1 MLFPLSDFIGA
12 FPPEGPPDYYYEGQC
27 PYSGEQ
33 RRLPR
38 TPLAKAAAKG
48 LMRQLH
54 GDVRFL
60 REGKMYGVLIGETL
74 EGDRVV
80 LKAYSGEL
88 PAPGAGWAPSIPG
101 RERVAWAE
109 ARTLTQL
116 ADFKRQLQHLA
127 AIPERQQLAALTQQ
141 FHQQLETLKAQHR
154 ERKADRAHRRQQLQ
168 GELTGPA
175 LIQALTALDDES
187 RQDGF
192 ERKHLKASS
201 DRALAPLQ
209 QIVAQ
214 ADADIR
220 CIKQQRKELSRQLQ
234 AEMHQ
239 AYYLTNFG
247 GDKAAIA
254 QLGRLP
260 TGTGDCAAPKLL
272 QSAAHHRL
280 KPLAMAE
287 FWYGPPL
294 GDKLPGQFYTACPER
309 CQPILGF
316 LLSHPTPITPSP
328 PPAPLL
334 PRLLASPLPILHTDP
349 WLIAINKPAGL
360 LSVPGKGLEHQDSVL
375 LRLQAQYNQPLYTI
389 HRLDQDTSGVLLL
402 ARDVTTQGC
411 LQRLFQ
417 ERQVNKTY
425 EAIVASLQLP
435 ESGEIALPLW
445 GNPAERPRQCVD
457 WQRGKPSCTHFQ
469 VVESS
474 HNHTRVQFHPVTGRT
489 HQLRVPSAHS
499 EGLTASIVGDRLYGG
514 PAAARLHLHA
524 CSLTLTHPIQQT
536 PIALSAPTPF

>member
-1 MLFPLSDFIGA
+1 
-12 FPPEGPPDYYYEGQC
+12 
-27 PYSGEQ
+27 
-33 RRLPR
+33 
-38 TPLAKAAAKG
+38 
-48 LMRQLH
+48 MRQLQ

-80 LKAYSGEL
+80 IKAYSGVL

-127 AIPERQQLAALTQQ
+127 AIPERQQLATLTQQ
-141 FHQQLETLKAQHR
+141 FQQQLETLKAQHR
-154 ERKADRAHRRQQLQ
+154 ERKADRTHRRQQLQ
-168 GELTGPA
+168 DELTGPA

-187 RQDGF
+187 RQDGI
-192 ERKHLKASS
+192 ERKHLKANR

-220 CIKQQRKELSRQLQ
+220 RLKQQRKELSRQLQ

-254 QLGRLP
+254 KLGRLP

-316 LLSHPTPITPSP
+316 LLSTPPSP
-328 PPAPLL
+328 PPAPL
-334 PRLLASPLPILHTDP
+334 PPSFLASPLPILLADP
-349 WLIAINKPAGL
+349 WLLAVNKPAGL
-360 LSVPGKGLEHQDSVL
+360 LSVPGKALEHQDSVL
-375 LRLQAQYNQPLYTI
+375 LRLQAQFNQPLYPV
-389 HRLDQDTSGVLLL
+389 HRLDQATSGVLLL
-402 ARDVTTQGC
+402 ARDRATQGC

-417 ERQVNKTY
+417 ERQVKKTY
-425 EAIVASLQLP
+425 EAIVASSQLP
-435 ESGEIALPLW
+435 QSGEIALPPW

-457 WQRGKPSCTHFQ
+457 WRRGKPSCTYFQ

-474 HNHTRVQFHPVTGRT
+474 PDHTRVQFHPVTGRT
-489 HQLRVPSAHS
+489 HQLRVHSAHPQ
-499 EGLTASIVGDRLYGG
+499 GLNAPIVGDRLYGG

-524 CSLTLTHPIQQT
+524 CSLALIHPIQQT
-536 PIALSAPTPF
+536 PIVLSAPTPF